1 MTATWIDLDDE
12 ALAEAM
18 RMLGISSAGDTV
30 NAVLREYVTRVKRI
44 EALEKPAVLRVRT
57 EVMRRDVRMA

>member
-1 MTATWIDLDDE
+1 MTVTRIDLDDE

>member
-1 MTATWIDLDDE
+1 MTVTWIDLDDE